1 MDGSGGMA
9 SNGTGAGAGV
19 GPGVGGSTGSSGANS
34 LGGGPSGATGGVGS
48 GSTPGGGASNTN
60 GGTPGGGAGNGGST
74 QTTGGSG
81 PSTGGMACTTIA
93 PGPSPIRRL
102 TTYEYNSTIRDLLTD
117 TTSPGSELPPQADS
131 KHNLF
136 GNDANEQDPSPL
148 LIEKYQAVAESVAAR
163 ATADATALGR
173 LHACTKSLT
182 AANEEACAKSI
193 VTTIGPRALRRTLTS
208 AEIDE
213 FVALYRSTR
222 ALGTTV
228 TFNSGVAAMLEAMLQ
243 APDFLYRVEFGVAE
257 PTNSAVK
264 RIAGREMATR
274 LSYLFWGTMPDDAL
288 FQLADSGMLDNKAA
302 VLAQAK
308 KMLDDGRARPTVAFF
323 FDNLLPIPDLGALT
337 RPVSLFPTFSSAIGV
352 AMRQEVQSLL
362 AYEIFENKTAVA
374 PYAAGS
380 WPALLTTP
388 YTFVNEALFKFY
400 GASTFAPG
408 TTVTGTTFQK
418 VNLNTEQRLGLLTLG
433 GITAGGTTSNMT
445 NPVLRGSF
453 VINKLMCMG
462 IELPVGLA
470 VSPPEPYTGKT
481 ARERY
486 TKHSANDTC
495 AGCHRLL
502 DPMGFPFE
510 NYDAVGL
517 YRATERWTDKDT
529 GMVYD
534 TPIDA
539 SGAVPGVTGAAKN
552 AVELSRLL
560 ATSPMI
566 GTCFASHWMQ
576 FGYGRS
582 VDSTADACNLQ
593 SVQDTFKGTGYNV
606 KELLLALTQA
616 DAFLYKTAQ

>member
-1 MDGSGGMA
+1 MA
-9 SNGTGAGAGV
+9 GANSVAGAG
-19 GPGVGGSTGSSGANS
+19 PGTSGSGGANS
-34 LGGGPSGATGGVGS
+34 LGGGSQGATGGGGSGPAQGGSIAGGGTQNAGS
-48 GSTPGGGASNTN
+48 GSGASTGGGPAS
-60 GGTPGGGAGNGGST
+60 
-74 QTTGGSG
+74 TGGSG
-81 PSTGGMACTTIA
+81 PNGTGGMACTTIA

-102 TTYEYNSTIRDLLTD
+102 TTYEYNNTVRDLLAD
-117 TTSPGSELPPQADS
+117 MTSPGNALPPQADS

-136 GNDANEQDPSPL
+136 GNDATEQDSSPL
-148 LIEKYQAVAESVAAR
+148 LIEKYQAVAEAVAAR

-173 LHACTKSLT
+173 LHTCTKSLT
-182 AANEEACAKSI
+182 TANEEACAKSI
-193 VTTIGPRALRRTLTS
+193 VTTVAPRALRRAVTS

-213 FVALYRSTR
+213 LVALYRSVR

-228 TFNSGVAAMLEAMLQ
+228 TFNSGVAAMLEAILQ
-243 APDFLYRVEFGVAE
+243 LPDFLYRVEFGVAE
-257 PTNSAVK
+257 PTNTAVK

-274 LSYLFWGTMPDDAL
+274 LSYLFWGTMPDDPL

-302 VLAQAK
+302 VLTQAK
-308 KMLDDGRARPTVAFF
+308 KMLDDPRARPTVAFF
-323 FDNLLPIPDLGALT
+323 FDNLLPIPDLGTLT
-337 RPVSLFPTFSSAIGV
+337 REASLFPTFSSAVGV

-400 GASTFAPG
+400 GASTFAAG

-495 AGCHRLL
+495 AGCHRIL

-517 YRATERWTDKDT
+517 YRASERWTDKDT

-539 SGAVPGVTGAAKN
+539 SGAVPGVTGTAKN

-560 ATSPMI
+560 ATSPMV
-566 GTCFASHWMQ
+566 GNCFASQWMQ

-582 VDSTADACNLQ
+582 MDNSLDACNLQ
-593 SVQDTFKGTGYNV
+593 SVQNTFKGAGFNI

-616 DAFLYKTAQ
+616 DAFLYKTTQ